1 MIKSRKTLIKS
12 IKPKLHKKY
21 DLPPFE
27 LGLTPEAEEELK
39 KYSIKD
45 IAEREIAEK
54 KREKEEA
61 ERAKSK
67 KLKR

>member
-12 IKPKLHKKY
+12 IKHK
-21 DLPPFE
+21 